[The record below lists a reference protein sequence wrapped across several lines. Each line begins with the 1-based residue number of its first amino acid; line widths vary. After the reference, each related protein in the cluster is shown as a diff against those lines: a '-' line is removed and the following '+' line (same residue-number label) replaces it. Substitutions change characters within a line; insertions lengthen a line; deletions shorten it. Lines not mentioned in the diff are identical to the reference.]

1 MTGRVRSAAAREDNL
16 SAFFNFSLRWQDLI
30 DIVIVAFI
38 SYRVLLFFVDT
49 RAMQLVRGLFV
60 IVLLGIMARSLE
72 LRTIT
77 WLLSRLLSAVIIAI
91 PVVFQPELRRLLEEI
106 GRSGLLSGRKSVD
119 DIADSYSEALT
130 NAISY
135 LQKHRIGALV
145 IFQRDTGLK
154 EIWRSAV
161 QIRAEIT
168 QELIL
173 SIFWPN
179 NPLHDGAVII
189 DRQSIIAASCY
200 LPLTDNDDISR
211 WHGTRH
217 RAAVGVTEVS
227 DAQALVVS
235 EEQGHVSLAVRGRLS
250 KPLTEDQVSR
260 FVRRYFNPHGG
271 GGILRRLKNE
281 LKPQWP
287 GDDR

>member
-1 MTGRVRSAAAREDNL
+1 MV
-16 SAFFNFSLRWQDLI
+16 
-30 DIVIVAFI
+30 DILAVAFI
-38 SYRVLLFFVDT
+38 AYRVLLFFVDT
-49 RAMQLVRGLFV
+49 RAMQLMRGVFTIV
-60 IVLLGIMARSLE
+60 IFGMIARALQ

-77 WLLSRLLSAVIIAI
+77 WLLARLLNAVLIAI
-91 PVVFQPELRRLLEEI
+91 PIVFQPELRRLLEEL
-106 GRSGLLSGRKSVD
+106 GRGRLLTGRKSAD
-119 DIADSYSEALT
+119 DAAGACADALIG
-130 NAISY
+130 AISY
-135 LQKHRIGALV
+135 LEQHRIGALI

-161 QIRAEIT
+161 QIQAEIT

-179 NPLHDGAVII
+179 NPLHDGAVIM
-189 DRQSIIAASCY
+189 DRQSIIAAACY
-200 LPLTDNDDISR
+200 LPLTDDNDISR
-211 WHGTRH
+211 WYGTRH

-250 KPLTEDQVSR
+250 KPLNEDQLSR
-260 FVRRYFNPHGG
+260 FIHRYFQPREKNMGPLQL
-271 GGILRRLKNE
+271 LRRE
-281 LKPQWP
+281 IESQWP

>member
-1 MTGRVRSAAAREDNL
+1 
-16 SAFFNFSLRWQDLI
+16 LRWQDLV
-30 DIVIVAFI
+30 DILIVAFI

-106 GRSGLLSGRKSVD
+106 GRSGLISGRKSVD
-119 DIADSYSEALT
+119 DIAESCSEALT
-130 NAISY
+130 GAISY
-135 LQKHRIGALV
+135 LQKHRIGALI

-189 DRQSIIAASCY
+189 DRQSVIAASCY
-200 LPLTDNDDISR
+200 LPLTDNNDISR

-250 KPLTEDQVSR
+250 KPLTDDQISR
-260 FVRRYFNPHGG
+260 FVRRYFNPRGSS
-271 GGILRRLKNE
+271 GILQRLKNE
-281 LKPQWP
+281 MKFQWP

>member
-1 MTGRVRSAAAREDNL
+1 M
-16 SAFFNFSLRWQDLI
+16 
-30 DIVIVAFI
+30 VAFI
-38 SYRVLLFFVDT
+38 AHRVLLFFVDT

-60 IVLLGIMARSLE
+60 IVLLGIVARSLE

-77 WLLSRLLSAVIIAI
+77 WLLSRLVSAVIIAI

-106 GRSGLLSGRKSVD
+106 GRSGLLTGRSGSD
-119 DIADSYSEALT
+119 NIANSYSEALMH
-130 NAISY
+130 ALSY
-135 LQKHRIGALV
+135 LQQHRIGALI

-179 NPLHDGAVII
+179 NPLHDGAVIM
-189 DRQSIIAASCY
+189 DRKSIIAASCY
-200 LPLTDNDDISR
+200 LPLTDNNDISR
-211 WHGTRH
+211 WYGTRH

-250 KPLTEDQVSR
+250 KPLNEDQVSR
-260 FVRRYFNPHGG
+260 FVRRYFDPHESDD
-271 GGILRRLKNE
+271 GILRRLKKE
-281 LKPQWP
+281 IKFQWP
-287 GDDR
+287 KNDR